1 MLAKPHSPA
10 PEVSTSLS
18 SSQFHAEESR
28 GCVIVSALELR
39 RRCINYKRSERSLK
53 SGTCNDSRLRPGF
66 GYPRLLWISCAV
78 KRGDVDSNV
87 VSSVT
92 MSDEVIVESEQG
104 GVVGEADRDR
114 ESKQEAG
121 EENWFSTCQK
131 ARLYLLLVPF
141 LWGTYG
147 PALRFIYSQPLAP
160 SASIITLSRK
170 VASVGFFLL
179 LQPLEKS
186 AKSNDENY
194 YGAATS
200 VNEAISG
207 SSWSAAAELGFWTF
221 LGTALQ
227 TSALGS
233 TTAIRA
239 GFILQIITVL
249 VPLISA
255 VSGSHVSKTTW
266 GSAILALTGVVL
278 MSVFGNEG
286 ATSGSIS
293 SLLCSEGS
301 VGCQSALIG
310 DLQVLAAAFF
320 FAINTIRLG
329 VHAKK
334 TSALELSTRVMV
346 VSTAFSFVWAGY
358 DYVTVTLEGRDGG
371 LAWQGLAS
379 PEVVSVTIFAALVP
393 GTLAHLAQAVG
404 QKTIPPSEAQ
414 VYYSLQPVWGALFSA
429 ILLHE
434 SMTPLAWGAG
444 CVIVFAALLAGS
456 QDS

>member
-170 VASVGFFLL
+170 GTCELYASANAFFWGAIDSILL
-179 LQPLEKS
+179 ERAYNLASCCSFQLAFAFDRSES
-186 AKSNDENY
+186 Y
-194 YGAATS
+194 
-200 VNEAISG
+200 
-207 SSWSAAAELGFWTF
+207 TF
-221 LGTALQ
+221 
-227 TSALGS
+227 
-233 TTAIRA
+233 R
-239 GFILQIITVL
+239 
-249 VPLISA
+249 ISA
-255 VSGSHVSKTTW
+255 
-266 GSAILALTGVVL
+266 
-278 MSVFGNEG
+278 
-286 ATSGSIS
+286 
-293 SLLCSEGS
+293 
-301 VGCQSALIG
+301 
-310 DLQVLAAAFF
+310 
-320 FAINTIRLG
+320 
-329 VHAKK
+329 
-334 TSALELSTRVMV
+334 
-346 VSTAFSFVWAGY
+346 
-358 DYVTVTLEGRDGG
+358 
-371 LAWQGLAS
+371 
-379 PEVVSVTIFAALVP
+379 
-393 GTLAHLAQAVG
+393 
-404 QKTIPPSEAQ
+404 
-414 VYYSLQPVWGALFSA
+414 
-429 ILLHE
+429 
-434 SMTPLAWGAG
+434 
-444 CVIVFAALLAGS
+444 
-456 QDS
+456 